1 MTLAALKRI
10 LQPAGTQ
17 IPAAA
22 LPPSSTGPVTRSRAR
37 PATALAGGLLAA
49 ATSPSAEQVQ
59 GNMPGPWSVDAVH
72 AVASAAAQYVAG
84 PVRAGLHAAAVLS
97 SLTAAVQLRACLAVQ
112 DPFSTIQGL
121 TEAVGCAAVAAEV
134 PLAPGAAL
142 LPDAFRVGPR
152 GGPVEAVVIAPWP
165 PLLDLV
171 LPLATA
177 GATRVVCCLAP
188 VAYVCDAHV
197 ARSRWLGRLRA
208 AGRLVF
214 VPSAGPGISPEP
226 ASVWL
231 VAFATRADA
240 HALLIESGPW
250 RLAL

>member
-17 IPAAA
+17 ISAAA
-22 LPPSSTGPVTRSRAR
+22 LPPPSTGPVTRSRAR
-37 PATALAGGLLAA
+37 PVAALAGGLLAA
-49 ATSPSAEQVQ
+49 ATSPSVERVQ
-59 GNMPGPWSVDAVH
+59 GNMPGPWSVDAVN

-97 SLTAAVQLRACLAVQ
+97 GS
-112 DPFSTIQGL
+112 
-121 TEAVGCAAVAAEV
+121 
-134 PLAPGAAL
+134 
-142 LPDAFRVGPR
+142 
-152 GGPVEAVVIAPWP
+152 
-165 PLLDLV
+165 
-171 LPLATA
+171 
-177 GATRVVCCLAP
+177 GATRVVCCLVP
-188 VAYVCDAHV
+188 GAYVCDAHV

-214 VPSAGPGISPEP
+214 VPSAGPGLSPEP

-240 HALLIESGPW
+240 QALLIESGPW